1 MCARVWGRKTERQS
15 RGGHEII
22 GDYSS
27 NGLLEHLSILRDNR
41 RWIMCLFICFFINH
55 ISAKLNFT
63 SNKSL
68 IYIYEKLSQQLLN

>member
-1 MCARVWGRKTERQS
+1 MDHVFV
-15 RGGHEII
+15 
-22 GDYSS
+22 Y
-27 NGLLEHLSILRDNR
+27 L
-41 RWIMCLFICFFINH
+41 FFINH